1 MKKTILLIFAAMVMF
16 SCSSLKK
23 TVSVIKQYPSNQF
36 GAIDVVGQN
45 QLKETDIL
53 IGSVS
58 VLDNGFVP
66 KKKCTYEIVLQ
77 EVLNLARNMGGTK
90 VVIREH
96 REPYNNSS
104 VGMGISP
111 TGGITP
117 VVSSTGSTCHQIKAD
132 VYRTETDK

>member
-1 MKKTILLIFAAMVMF
+1 MKKTILLFIAAVIMLG
-16 SCSSLKK
+16 CSSLK
-23 TVSVIKQYPSNQF
+23 TTISVIKQYPSNQF
-36 GAIDVVGQN
+36 GAIDVVGAN
-45 QLKETDIL
+45 QLKDNDIL

-58 VLDNGFVP
+58 VFDNGFVAT
-66 KKKCTYEIVLQ
+66 KKCTYEIVLQ

-90 VVIREH
+90 IVIKEH

-104 VGMGISP
+104 VGVGISS

-117 VVSSTGSTCHQIKAD
+117 TITSTSSTCHQIKAD